1 MDLTC
6 SLIYLAIFLLILII
20 VFFIL
25 QLLFRRTR
33 LITVFFG
40 ILLLS
45 NLTLLAINNWFGDIF
60 NVVIDQN
67 NLVINV
73 DLLLYCT
80 KNVLTIISLP
90 ITLFHTLFTIIVLNI
105 FSTFMEEEREREKN
119 ERRQSDQKE
128 VAKERKE
135 EKKKLSFKEQKEY
148 ENLSK
153 EIETLEKEIADIEAS
168 FSTID
173 SRDYEKMIEAKST
186 YDEKNR
192 VLEEKFIRYM
202 ELDERA

>member
-6 SLIYLAIFLLILII
+6 SLIYLALFALILII
-20 VFFIL
+20 VLFIL

-73 DLLLYCT
+73 DLFLYYT

-90 ITLFHTLFTIIVLNI
+90 ITLFHTLFTSVVLNI
-105 FSTFMEEEREREKN
+105 FSTFMEDIQIVYDILSWNNYYMLVFYLVMFVLCLILFR
-119 ERRQSDQKE
+119 
-128 VAKERKE
+128 
-135 EKKKLSFKEQKEY
+135 KKKKRKSLA
-148 ENLSK
+148 N
-153 EIETLEKEIADIEAS
+153 
-168 FSTID
+168 
-173 SRDYEKMIEAKST
+173 SR
-186 YDEKNR
+186 YD
-192 VLEEKFIRYM
+192 
-202 ELDERA
+202 D

>member
-20 VFFIL
+20 EFFIL

-67 NLVINV
+67 NNLTVNV

-90 ITLFHTLFTIIVLNI
+90 ITLFHTLFTSVILNI
-105 FSTFMEEEREREKN
+105 FSTFMEDIQIVYDILSWNNYYMLVFYLVMFVLCLILFR
-119 ERRQSDQKE
+119 
-128 VAKERKE
+128 
-135 EKKKLSFKEQKEY
+135 KKKKRKSLA
-148 ENLSK
+148 N
-153 EIETLEKEIADIEAS
+153 
-168 FSTID
+168 
-173 SRDYEKMIEAKST
+173 SR
-186 YDEKNR
+186 YD
-192 VLEEKFIRYM
+192 
-202 ELDERA
+202 D

>member
-20 VFFIL
+20 VLFIL

-45 NLTLLAINNWFGDIF
+45 NLTLLAINNWFVDIF

-73 DLLLYCT
+73 DLLLYYT

-105 FSTFMEEEREREKN
+105 FSTFMEDIQIVYDILSWNNYYMLVFYLVMFVLCLILFR
-119 ERRQSDQKE
+119 
-128 VAKERKE
+128 
-135 EKKKLSFKEQKEY
+135 KKKKRKSLA
-148 ENLSK
+148 N
-153 EIETLEKEIADIEAS
+153 
-168 FSTID
+168 
-173 SRDYEKMIEAKST
+173 SR
-186 YDEKNR
+186 YD
-192 VLEEKFIRYM
+192 
-202 ELDERA
+202 D

>member
-6 SLIYLAIFLLILII
+6 SLIYFVIFLLILII
-20 VFFIL
+20 VLFIL

-40 ILLLS
+40 IFLLS

-60 NVVIDQN
+60 NVVVDQN

-90 ITLFHTLFTIIVLNI
+90 ITLFHTLFTSVVLNI
-105 FSTFMEEEREREKN
+105 FSTFMEDIQIVYDILSWNNYYMLVFYLVMFVLCLILFR
-119 ERRQSDQKE
+119 
-128 VAKERKE
+128 
-135 EKKKLSFKEQKEY
+135 KKKKRKSLA
-148 ENLSK
+148 N
-153 EIETLEKEIADIEAS
+153 
-168 FSTID
+168 
-173 SRDYEKMIEAKST
+173 SR
-186 YDEKNR
+186 YD
-192 VLEEKFIRYM
+192 
-202 ELDERA
+202 D

>member
-20 VFFIL
+20 VLFIL

-40 ILLLS
+40 IFLLS

-73 DLLLYCT
+73 DLLAYCT
-80 KNVLTIISLP
+80 RNVLTFISLP
-90 ITLFHTLFTIIVLNI
+90 ITLFHTLFTSVVLNI
-105 FSTFMEEEREREKN
+105 FSTFMEDIQIVYDILSWNNYYMLVFYLVMFVLCLILFR
-119 ERRQSDQKE
+119 
-128 VAKERKE
+128 
-135 EKKKLSFKEQKEY
+135 KKKKRKSLA
-148 ENLSK
+148 N
-153 EIETLEKEIADIEAS
+153 
-168 FSTID
+168 
-173 SRDYEKMIEAKST
+173 SR
-186 YDEKNR
+186 YD
-192 VLEEKFIRYM
+192 
-202 ELDERA
+202 D

>member
-20 VFFIL
+20 VLFIL

-40 ILLLS
+40 IFLLS

-60 NVVIDQN
+60 NVVVDQN

-90 ITLFHTLFTIIVLNI
+90 ITLFHTLFTSVILNI
-105 FSTFMEEEREREKN
+105 FSTFMEDIQIVYDILSWNNYYMLVFYLVMFVLCLILFR
-119 ERRQSDQKE
+119 
-128 VAKERKE
+128 
-135 EKKKLSFKEQKEY
+135 KKKKRKSLA
-148 ENLSK
+148 N
-153 EIETLEKEIADIEAS
+153 
-168 FSTID
+168 
-173 SRDYEKMIEAKST
+173 SR
-186 YDEKNR
+186 YD
-192 VLEEKFIRYM
+192 
-202 ELDERA
+202 D

>member
-6 SLIYLAIFLLILII
+6 SLIYLALFSLILII

-45 NLTLLAINNWFGDIF
+45 NLTLLAINNWFGDVF

-73 DLLLYCT
+73 DLLLYYT

-90 ITLFHTLFTIIVLNI
+90 ITLFHALFTSVILNI
-105 FSTFMEEEREREKN
+105 FSTFMEDTQIVYDILSWNNYYMLVFYLVMFVLCLILFR
-119 ERRQSDQKE
+119 
-128 VAKERKE
+128 
-135 EKKKLSFKEQKEY
+135 KKKKRKSLA
-148 ENLSK
+148 N
-153 EIETLEKEIADIEAS
+153 
-168 FSTID
+168 
-173 SRDYEKMIEAKST
+173 SR
-186 YDEKNR
+186 YD
-192 VLEEKFIRYM
+192 
-202 ELDERA
+202 D

>member
-20 VFFIL
+20 VLFIL

-105 FSTFMEEEREREKN
+105 FSTFMEDIQIVYDILSWNNYYMLVFYLVMFVLCLILFR
-119 ERRQSDQKE
+119 
-128 VAKERKE
+128 
-135 EKKKLSFKEQKEY
+135 KKKKRKSLA
-148 ENLSK
+148 N
-153 EIETLEKEIADIEAS
+153 
-168 FSTID
+168 
-173 SRDYEKMIEAKST
+173 SR
-186 YDEKNR
+186 YD
-192 VLEEKFIRYM
+192 
-202 ELDERA
+202 D

>member
-6 SLIYLAIFLLILII
+6 SLIYFAIFLLILII
-20 VFFIL
+20 VLFIL

-60 NVVIDQN
+60 KVVVDQN

-105 FSTFMEEEREREKN
+105 FSTFMEDIQIVYDILSWNNYYMLVFYLVMFVLCLILFR
-119 ERRQSDQKE
+119 
-128 VAKERKE
+128 
-135 EKKKLSFKEQKEY
+135 KKKKRKSLA
-148 ENLSK
+148 N
-153 EIETLEKEIADIEAS
+153 
-168 FSTID
+168 
-173 SRDYEKMIEAKST
+173 SR
-186 YDEKNR
+186 YD
-192 VLEEKFIRYM
+192 
-202 ELDERA
+202 D

>member
-6 SLIYLAIFLLILII
+6 SLIYFVIFLLILII
-20 VFFIL
+20 VLFIL

-60 NVVIDQN
+60 NVVVDQN

-90 ITLFHTLFTIIVLNI
+90 ITLFHTLFTSVVLNI
-105 FSTFMEEEREREKN
+105 FSTFMEDIQIVYDILSWNNYYMLVFYLVMFVLCLILFR
-119 ERRQSDQKE
+119 
-128 VAKERKE
+128 
-135 EKKKLSFKEQKEY
+135 KKKKRKSLA
-148 ENLSK
+148 N
-153 EIETLEKEIADIEAS
+153 
-168 FSTID
+168 
-173 SRDYEKMIEAKST
+173 SR
-186 YDEKNR
+186 YD
-192 VLEEKFIRYM
+192 
-202 ELDERA
+202 D

>member
-20 VFFIL
+20 VLFIL

-40 ILLLS
+40 IFLLS

-60 NVVIDQN
+60 NVVVDQN

-90 ITLFHTLFTIIVLNI
+90 ITLFHTLFTSVVLNI
-105 FSTFMEEEREREKN
+105 FSTFMEDIQIVYDILSWNNYYMLVFYLVMFVLCLILFR
-119 ERRQSDQKE
+119 
-128 VAKERKE
+128 
-135 EKKKLSFKEQKEY
+135 KKKKRKSLA
-148 ENLSK
+148 N
-153 EIETLEKEIADIEAS
+153 
-168 FSTID
+168 
-173 SRDYEKMIEAKST
+173 SR
-186 YDEKNR
+186 YD
-192 VLEEKFIRYM
+192 
-202 ELDERA
+202 D